1 MGSKRIP
8 NSNLI
13 SQVKKIN
20 IQKSQN
26 FTMEAIFDR
35 FPTLS
40 DDIFENLDEK
50 SLAKCVEVNRK
61 WQRTIANQKVYLRK
75 KIQIWSK
82 NSEQFRKEWNMALL
96 KTPLELLRRLS
107 EYLVEHEYFECDYR
121 SISIE
126 EDSKSCECLEL
137 SPIHFAALHGNI
149 ELLKHIEVK
158 TKNKSPKTC
167 NGITPFHL
175 AANEGHLEICKWYVK
190 NVGEVNN
197 PDDDGR
203 TALHFAASMIQF
215 DIFTYLLENG
225 ADLRLK
231 DKRGHTVLHLAAEL
245 GSLKMCKRIVEV
257 HEGID
262 INTNNND
269 GETPI
274 HIAVENSEL
283 EVLKFLFDK
292 GGDLNSRVSS
302 RANGG
307 WRDGDTPLHTAA
319 RKCHT
324 EIVKFILANVVDKNP
339 VNVQGKTP
347 LSLAASTGHLE
358 TYRLICP
365 YVDDPV
371 PLNLKMTWFKKG
383 VTRQDISNYFRFMQR
398 AQRAQ
403 FEGNPAFS
411 PGF

>member
-1 MGSKRIP
+1 MGSKKIP

-50 SLAKCVEVNRK
+50 SLTKCVEVNRK

-149 ELLKHIEVK
+149 ELLKHIGLK
-158 TKNKSPKTC
+158 TKNKNPKTRH
-167 NGITPFHL
+167 GITPFHL
-175 AANEGHLEICKWYVK
+175 AANEGHLEICKWYIK

-197 PDDDGR
+197 ADDDGW
-203 TALHFAASMIQF
+203 TALHYAADEF

-231 DKRGHTVLHLAAEL
+231 NERGQTVLHLAAKL
-245 GSLKMCKRIVEV
+245 GSLKICKLIVEGP
-257 HEGID
+257 EAGID
-262 INTNNND
+262 INTKDND

-274 HIAVENSEL
+274 HLAVGKGKL
-283 EVLKFLFDK
+283 EIVKFLFDK
-292 GGDLNSRVSS
+292 GGYLNSRVSS

-339 VNVQGKTP
+339 VNVHGKTP
-347 LSLAASTGHLE
+347 LSIAASNGRLE

-371 PLNLKMTWFKKG
+371 PLNLKMNWYKKA
-383 VTRQDISNYFRFMQR
+383 TKQEISNYSRFMQR

>member
-1 MGSKRIP
+1 M
-8 NSNLI
+8 
-13 SQVKKIN
+13 SQVKKSKLQN
-20 IQKSQN
+20 SQN
-26 FTMEAIFDR
+26 FKMETIFDR

-40 DDIFENLDEK
+40 DDIFENLGEL
-50 SLAKCVEVNRK
+50 SLAKCVEVDRK
-61 WQRTIANQKVYLRK
+61 WQTTIANQKVYLRK

-107 EYLVEHEYFECDYR
+107 EYIVEHEYFECDYR
-121 SISIE
+121 LISIE
-126 EDSKSCECLEL
+126 KDSKSCKCLEL

-167 NGITPFHL
+167 DGRTPLHL
-175 AANEGHLEICKWYVK
+175 AAYEGQLEICKWYTK

-197 PDDDGR
+197 ADNDGW
-203 TALHFAASMIQF
+203 TALHYAADQIE
-215 DIFTYLLENG
+215 IFKDLLENG

-231 DKRGHTVLHLAAEL
+231 NKRGQTVLHLAAEL
-245 GSLKMCKRIVEV
+245 GSLKICKLIVEG

-262 INTNNND
+262 INTNNID

-283 EVLKFLFDK
+283 EVVKFLFYK

-319 RKCHT
+319 RKSHT
-324 EIVKFILANVVDKNP
+324 VIVKFILTNVVDKNP
-339 VNVQGKTP
+339 VNENGKTP
-347 LSLAASTGHLE
+347 LSLAANNGSLE
-358 TYRLICP
+358 TYRLICQ

-371 PLNLKMTWFKKG
+371 PLDLQMEIAMTNHD
-383 VTRQDISNYFRFMQR
+383 VSNYFRLMQR
-398 AQRAQ
+398 AQLAQ
-403 FEGNPAFS
+403 LEGNPAFS

>member
-8 NSNLI
+8 NSHLI
-13 SQVKKIN
+13 SQVKEN
-20 IQKSQN
+20 SQN
-26 FTMEAIFDR
+26 FTMETIFDR

-50 SLAKCVEVNRK
+50 SLTKCVEVNRK
-61 WQRTIANQKVYLRK
+61 WQTTLANQKVYLKK
-75 KIQIWSK
+75 KIQLWSK
-82 NSEQFRKEWNMALL
+82 HSKQFRKEWNMAVL

-107 EYLVEHEYFECDYR
+107 EYIVEHEYFECDYGP
-121 SISIE
+121 SSIE
-126 EDSKSCECLEL
+126 EDSQSCVCLLL

-167 NGITPFHL
+167 DGKTPLHL
-175 AANEGHLEICKWYVK
+175 AAHEGHLEICKWYTK
-190 NVGEVNN
+190 NVGEVN
-197 PDDDGR
+197 DADYEGW
-203 TALHFAASMIQF
+203 TALHYAAYDDQVESF
-215 DIFTYLLENG
+215 EYLLENG
-225 ADLRLK
+225 ADLYLK
-231 DKRGHTVLHLAAEL
+231 DRLGQTMLHLAAKF
-245 GSLKMCKRIVEV
+245 GSLKICKLIVEG

-262 INTNNND
+262 INTNNID

-274 HIAVENSEL
+274 HIAVKNGQL
-283 EVLKFLFDK
+283 EVVKFLFDE

-319 RKCHT
+319 RMCHT

-347 LSLAASTGHLE
+347 LSMAASTGHLE

-371 PLNLKMTWFKKG
+371 PLNLHMNWFKKG
-383 VTRQDISNYFRFMQR
+383 VTMQDVSNYFRFMQR

-403 FEGNPAFS
+403 FEGNLAFS